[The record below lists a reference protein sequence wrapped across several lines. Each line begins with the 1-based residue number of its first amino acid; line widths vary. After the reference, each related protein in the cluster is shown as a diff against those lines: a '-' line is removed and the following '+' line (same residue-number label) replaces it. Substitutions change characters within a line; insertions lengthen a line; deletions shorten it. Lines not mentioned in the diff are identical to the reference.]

1 MTQVSFPALRMRRL
15 RRTPLIRELVREV
28 RLDRSNLIQPI
39 FVEEGLKTE
48 VGILSMPGQ
57 RRQSTGT
64 VGREVG
70 RLVDKGVK
78 SVILF
83 GIPTVK
89 DEIGSAAYD
98 PNGIV
103 QRTICDLKARFDDE
117 LVVLTDVCMCQ
128 YTIHGHC
135 GLVNEE
141 RIDNDKTLPKLA
153 EVAVSHAQAGAD
165 IVAPSAMIDGQVK
178 TIRQALDDSGFKDVA
193 VMAYAAKH
201 ASSFF
206 GPFRDAASST
216 PKFGDRRTYQMDYSN
231 PEQALREIA
240 LDIKEGADMI
250 MIKPA
255 LPYLDVIA
263 RVKNEFGLPVAAYSV
278 SGEYAMLRA
287 AGQLGWL
294 DEEAAMMEAL
304 TGIRRAGADI
314 VITYFAKEAAR
325 LLERRR
331 A

>member
-255 LPYLDVIA
+255 LAYLDIVYRA
-263 RVKNEFGLPVAAYSV
+263 KKRFQMPTAAYNV
-278 SGEYAMLRA
+278 SGEFSMIKA
-287 AGQLGWL
+287 AAREGWI
-294 DEEAAMMEAL
+294 DEKSAILEVL
-304 TGIRRAGADI
+304 TSIKRAGADMI
-314 VITYFAKEAAR
+314 LTYHALEAAEW
-325 LLERRR
+325 LD
-331 A
+331 